1 MRILLLFVFILN
13 FNLIGQESENS
24 YKYEPEGNKA
34 EYFFGK
40 FNRGKDLS
48 DLMDWYDD
56 FADWSGDQ
64 GDIWDS
70 MTVGIARPQYSN
82 DLSSH
87 DFMWI
92 NTWPDPT
99 SQFRAL
105 ENWVTDEDAVELF
118 SDIPITNTA
127 VVDTWQWVVSEP
139 RALEASSVMYAVY
152 SECSLEEDVNLRMV
166 YDDYVDFAK
175 FAQENGDTVGRKL
188 IVPTTQTNSDA
199 DFHRLMYTSSV
210 SEMGVNAD
218 LFWDKLSDSEAAQN
232 LQGWECKNAVSYI
245 VYGMRVAE

>member
-1 MRILLLFVFILN
+1 MRILLLFVFIFN

-56 FADWSGDQ
+56 FADWSDDQ

-99 SQFRAL
+99 SQFRA
-105 ENWVTDEDAVELF
+105 F
-118 SDIPITNTA
+118 
-127 VVDTWQWVVSEP
+127 
-139 RALEASSVMYAVY
+139 
-152 SECSLEEDVNLRMV
+152 
-166 YDDYVDFAK
+166 
-175 FAQENGDTVGRKL
+175 RKL
-188 IVPTTQTNSDA
+188 GN
-199 DFHRLMYTSSV
+199 
-210 SEMGVNAD
+210 
-218 LFWDKLSDSEAAQN
+218 
-232 LQGWECKNAVSYI
+232 
-245 VYGMRVAE
+245 